1 MSPSTR
7 SVLDVGAGYCDFI
20 NYVRAERRVALDAN
34 PDFRAYAN
42 AGVQFEVGDCT
53 DLSRFPAESFDVAFA
68 SNLVE
73 HLARPDARLLLR
85 GLRRLLTPGGRL
97 ILVQPNFRL
106 RPNEYFDDY
115 THISIYTDRS
125 LCGFL
130 RSEGFDILEVKP
142 KFLPMTFQSRLSIGS
157 HLVPIYL
164 RSPIKPL
171 AGQMLIVATLDH
183 AYVA

>member
-1 MSPSTR
+1 
-7 SVLDVGAGYCDFI
+7 
-20 NYVRAERRVALDAN
+20 
-34 PDFRAYAN
+34 
-42 AGVQFEVGDCT
+42 
-53 DLSRFPAESFDVAFA
+53 
-68 SNLVE
+68 
-73 HLARPDARLLLR
+73 
-85 GLRRLLTPGGRL
+85 
-97 ILVQPNFRL
+97 VQPNFRL

-130 RSEGFDILEVKP
+130 LSEGFDILEVKP
-142 KFLPMTFQSRLSIGS
+142 KFLPLTFQSRLSIGS

-183 AYVA
+183 AHVA